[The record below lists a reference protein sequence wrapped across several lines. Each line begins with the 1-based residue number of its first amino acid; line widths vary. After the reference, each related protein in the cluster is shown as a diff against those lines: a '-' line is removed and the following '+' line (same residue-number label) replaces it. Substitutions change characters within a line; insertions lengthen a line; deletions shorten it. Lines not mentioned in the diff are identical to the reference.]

1 MAPIDASDLARLD
14 ALAAERGITL
24 TPDAPMASAVSMLT
38 WLSPPDTVTLAQ
50 WPVTVTVF
58 GLPPTVR
65 THAD

>member
-1 MAPIDASDLARLD
+1 VLTWR
-14 ALAAERGITL
+14 
-24 TPDAPMASAVSMLT
+24 TPDALMASAVSMLT

>member
-1 MAPIDASDLARLD
+1 VAHAGCADGVGSFDADVVIA
-14 ALAAERGITL
+14 
-24 TPDAPMASAVSMLT
+24 PDA
-38 WLSPPDTVTLAQ
+38 VTLAQ